1 MKIGVLV
8 DSVLCRS
15 DSSRYIS
22 PLRLNED
29 GSRGQEMVSIDDG
42 YVDSAAPNS
51 DAAKNGRG
59 LVIKN
64 KFTKLHISPDESI
77 LFGECQGSGK
87 DPYRCSSDFQRPEQP
102 THRCNCPSRQFPCK
116 HCLGLMYAYAQKK
129 PFTTADVPDDLQA
142 KRDKIV
148 ARVEKKAAEV
158 AAPKQVNKGA
168 LAKKIQAQLDGIGVL
183 QKLTHDLVRLGIG
196 NMNAKLAKEIEE
208 QAKQLGNSYLP
219 GAQAALQQYTKLF
232 AGDDGK
238 FTDQTS
244 AAKELIYSEGLDQL
258 GRLQTLA
265 KQGKAYL
272 QRRLDDADLKPETD
286 SSIAAWLG
294 HAWQLRELKDA
305 GLVENDV
312 ELVQLAFNSHD
323 DVARQEFVDTGVWIA
338 LGSGKIRLT
347 QTFRPYKAV
356 KYIKSDDSFL
366 QVAQV
371 KELCVYPGDVNPRIR
386 WDGMLPRP
394 LEPRDLEKIRGFG
407 QGDFQAVIKQVKTTI
422 KAPLAD
428 KQPIVALNFKRLGQ
442 IGAAFVVEDAK
453 GERLVLTDVGM
464 SEEPPSCH
472 LLPLLPPATFAGQ
485 TLIARFRHDLDT
497 RKLQIKP
504 LSIVT
509 PTAIVRL
516 TL

>member
-1 MKIGVLV
+1 
-8 DSVLCRS
+8 
-15 DSSRYIS
+15 
-22 PLRLNED
+22 
-29 GSRGQEMVSIDDG
+29 MVSIDDG

-64 KFTKLHISPDESI
+64 KFTELHISPDESI

-87 DPYRCSSDFQRPEQP
+87 EPYRCSSDFLRPEQP
-102 THRCNCPSRQFPCK
+102 THRCSCPSRQFPCK
-116 HCLGLMYAYAQKK
+116 HCLGLMYAYSQKK
-129 PFTTADVPDDLQA
+129 PFTTAEVPDDLQA

-219 GAQAALQQYTKLF
+219 GAQAALQHYTKLF

-238 FTDQTS
+238 FTDQAST
-244 AAKELIYSEGLDQL
+244 AKELIYSEGLDQL

-272 QRRLDDADLKPETD
+272 QRRLDDAELKPETD

-294 HAWQLRELKDA
+294 HAWQLRELKEA
-305 GLVENDV
+305 GLVENNV
-312 ELVQLAFNSHD
+312 ELIQLAFNSHD
-323 DVARQEFVDTGVWIA
+323 DIARQEFVDTGVWIA
-338 LGSGKIRLT
+338 LGTGKIRLT

-386 WDGMLPRP
+386 WEGMLPRP
-394 LEPRDLEKIRGFG
+394 LEPGDLEKIRGFG
-407 QGDFQAVIKQVKTTI
+407 QGDC
-422 KAPLAD
+422 
-428 KQPIVALNFKRLGQ
+428 IVRRSFIAY
-442 IGAAFVVEDAK
+442 AFWKWA
-453 GERLVLTDVGM
+453 
-464 SEEPPSCH
+464 SS
-472 LLPLLPPATFAGQ
+472 LPPPAGSSRRPGRRNG
-485 TLIARFRHDLDT
+485 ICSGARKT
-497 RKLQIKP
+497 RSRSSRRFSWARRSNSRP
-504 LSIVT
+504 ASSSRRTSIPARASPRPRTWWST
-509 PTAIVRL
+509 PVSAVWVPRWTWPANACKSWRRSAPI
-516 TL
+516 